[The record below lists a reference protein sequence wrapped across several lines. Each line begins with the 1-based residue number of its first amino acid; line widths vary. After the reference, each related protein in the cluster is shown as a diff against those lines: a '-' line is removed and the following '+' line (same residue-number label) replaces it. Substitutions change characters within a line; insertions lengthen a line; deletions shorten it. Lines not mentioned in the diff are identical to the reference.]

1 MAYGSE
7 ELIVG
12 YALTEKKKKSFIKPS
27 LVELARSKNIQLVAV
42 NTSIP
47 LLQQGPFH
55 VILHK
60 ISGPEWAQQLETYE
74 QAHPDVLI
82 IDPPEAIKQL
92 QNRQSMLTNV
102 VKLDLLDCGASV
114 GIPRQLVVTSDP
126 ASVPELVA
134 GVGLRLPL
142 VAKPLVADGTAKSH
156 ALALAYDERSLATLE
171 PPLVLQEFV
180 NHGGILFKVYVIGD
194 EVNVVK
200 RLSLPDMEEGNE
212 GDDIGVRSFSRVSS
226 AAASLNEAG
235 FEAVSK
241 TAGELPPEPLLRK
254 LAEQLRER
262 LGLHLFNLDMIRENG
277 AGNKYYIIDINYFP
291 GYGKM
296 PEYEYAFVNFLL
308 SLAARRSAVAATRL
322 GSESGEKGDRVG
334 FREVGASG
342 DRVSSDSLRDT
353 HSEASLRGE
362 AKSGYGSLRD
372 PTQELPPRH
381 EGFGAI
387 HSRPR
392 TIPGSARHLP
402 DPALVDGLN
411 AQ

>member
-1 MAYGSE
+1 MAYGRF
-7 ELIVG
+7 IVG
-12 YALTEKKKKSFIKPS
+12 YALTEKKKRSFIKPS
-27 LVELARSKNIQLVAV
+27 LVDLARSKDIELVPISSGV
-42 NTSIP
+42 P

-60 ISGPEWAQQLETYE
+60 ISGADWAKQLEAYK

-82 IDPPEAIKQL
+82 IDPPDSIKQL
-92 QNRQSMLTNV
+92 QNRQSMLSNV

-134 GVGLRLPL
+134 GVGLKLPL

-156 ALALAYDERSLATLE
+156 AMALAYDERSLATLE

-180 NHGGILFKVYVIGD
+180 NHGGILFKVYVIGE

-200 RLSLPDMEEGNE
+200 RLSLPDMEDGKE
-212 GDDIGVRSFSRVSS
+212 GDDLGVRSFSRVSS

-241 TAGELPPEPLLRK
+241 TAGELPPEALLRK
-254 LAEQLRER
+254 LAEQLRQR

-296 PEYEYAFVNFLL
+296 PEYESAFVNFLL
-308 SLAARRSAVAATRL
+308 SLAAHQSAEFARRSDQGT
-322 GSESGEKGDRVG
+322 SEQEKREG
-334 FREVGASG
+334 FRETSTLSGTVSPRASPGAQSE
-342 DRVSSDSLRDT
+342 VSIGKEGHIGHSPLREPT
-353 HSEASLRGE
+353 HA
-362 AKSGYGSLRD
+362 
-372 PTQELPPRH
+372 LPPRH
-381 EGFGAI
+381 EGFGTI
-387 HSRPR
+387 HSRPH
-392 TIPGSARHLP
+392 TMSGSAQILP
-402 DPALVDGLN
+402 DSTLVDGLN